1 MENSQFVK
9 KIIET
14 NVTIGL
20 LISVL
25 FFLSYKIFP
34 TTTTSNI
41 SEFFLPTYLFLILGV
56 AFYFLLQDINLK
68 LASVMNSIT
77 LPFSGITFLF
87 GRWLP
92 SNLEIFQQ
100 PNCTGLLIATYTG
113 LLILYYA
120 ISLHLHKKYIK
131 K

>member
-1 MENSQFVK
+1 MKNSQFVK

-20 LISVL
+20 LISAL
-25 FFLSYKIFP
+25 FVLSYKTFP
-34 TTTTSNI
+34 TTITANI
-41 SEFFLPTYLFLILGV
+41 SEFFLPTYLFLILGA

-87 GRWLP
+87 VRWLP

-100 PNCTGLLIATYTG
+100 PNCAGLLIATYTG

-120 ISLHLHKKYIK
+120 TSLHLHKKYIK